1 MDFIIAIILTYLFG
15 KWAVYVGYS
24 VLWLIIAF
32 LGYVFLS
39 ALFGKAL
46 AIGFV
51 ILFGLLFALF
61 IYRIS
66 KDL

>member
-1 MDFIIAIILTYLFG
+1 MDAIIAMILTYLFG
-15 KWAVYVGYS
+15 NWAIFVGYF

-32 LGYVFLS
+32 LGYVIIS

-61 IYRIS
+61 LSAIS
-66 KDL
+66 KDI

>member
-24 VLWLIIAF
+24 VLWIIIAF
-32 LGYVFLS
+32 LGYVILS
-39 ALFGKAL
+39 ALFCKAL

-61 IYRIS
+61 LSKIS
-66 KDL
+66 KDI